1 MKDLLKTALS
11 AIDDVFYDDAE
22 LGEINKNLFIL
33 LADLNVKLDTLQQQI
48 WELDRDREINNDSLY

>member
-11 AIDDVFYDDAE
+11 AIDDVFYDDTE

-48 WELDRDREINNDSLY
+48 WERDRDREINNDSLY